1 MISLSLFPII
11 KKELD
16 HLPALQEKLVRG
28 LLLPLAIADITH
40 IILSLIPLPRD
51 LTFRPDLWTGLIH
64 GNVVIT
70 SGLFLVRL
78 LWFTGVGRGSVVK
91 QKHQ

>member
-28 LLLPLAIADITH
+28 LLLPLAIADVSTVFVNTAEH
-40 IILSLIPLPRD
+40 
-51 LTFRPDLWTGLIH
+51 
-64 GNVVIT
+64 
-70 SGLFLVRL
+70 
-78 LWFTGVGRGSVVK
+78 
-91 QKHQ
+91 